1 MKWKGWL
8 LGAGL
13 VLLAL
18 CGAVQTPEI
27 AGRLHPAGFIA
38 RELNRIERERVRV
51 RDSFMVLPQTEGRDR
66 RLEEDLAEL
75 DRMQERLYFRAP

>member
-1 MKWKGWL
+1 MKREGLL

-13 VLLAL
+13 ILLVL
-18 CGAVQTPEI
+18 CGAAQTPEI
-27 AGRLHPAGFIA
+27 AGRFRPAGFIA
-38 RELNRIERERVRV
+38 RELSMLDRERVRV

-75 DRMQERLYFRAP
+75 DRMQERLYSRAP

>member
-1 MKWKGWL
+1 MKREGLL

-13 VLLAL
+13 ILLAL
-18 CGAVQTPEI
+18 CGAAQTPEI
-27 AGRLHPAGFIA
+27 TRRLHPAGFIA
-38 RELNRIERERVRV
+38 GELNRLERERVRV

-75 DRMQERLYFRAP
+75 DRMQERLYSHAP